1 MIKSLLYISSPSQYL
16 KSEEIHRILEHAQV
30 KNGENNITGF
40 LLYNNNLFVQLLEGT
55 DADIKE
61 TYERISNDLRHT
73 HLIVLSN
80 AISDNR
86 SFDGYYSGFNVFN
99 SVDVLNDFKEYIGE
113 VSALSVERNSD
124 IFKIIEGITKHM

>member
-16 KSEEIHRILEHAQV
+16 NNQEIHGILEHAQV
-30 KNGENNITGF
+30 KNSENNITGF
-40 LLYNNNLFVQLLEGT
+40 LLYNNNLFVQLLEGLDT
-55 DADIKE
+55 VIME
-61 TYERISNDLRHT
+61 TYERISNDLRLS

-86 SFDGYYSGFNVFN
+86 GFDGYYSGFNVFN
-99 SVDVLNDFKEYIGE
+99 SEDVLNDFKEYISE